1 MSTIEIL
8 DLKMAENEKTYE
20 QQQREYLWEILK
32 AGLTIISDEDEGHGQ
47 VVNYPNVCI
56 IDNLDDM
63 EKPPLTPQELRNLL
77 HLNDGVK
84 DGNANELG
92 NGDGGDGDMGFRDFV
107 EPDSKNNSLI
117 DDGKDSGYP
126 NNIDGTDNSG
136 IKGDVTD
143 GNGD

>member
-63 EKPPLTPQELRNLL
+63 EKPPLTPQELIELL
-77 HLNDGVK
+77 HLKDGVN
-84 DGNANELG
+84 DGNAN
-92 NGDGGDGDMGFRDFV
+92 
-107 EPDSKNNSLI
+107 
-117 DDGKDSGYP
+117 
-126 NNIDGTDNSG
+126 
-136 IKGDVTD
+136 
-143 GNGD
+143 